1 MMCGKPIIVSDE
13 SAMANIVRNERC
25 GVVVPYGDVPA
36 LTDAL
41 KTCRENPWLRAEL
54 GNNGRK
60 AYEERYSWEI
70 MEERVLRG
78 YRSLGKLARAV

>member
-13 SAMANIVRNERC
+13 SAMANIVREARC

-36 LTDAL
+36 LTSTL
-41 KTCRENPWLRAEL
+41 KTCLGAPQRRAKL

-60 AYEERYSWEI
+60 AYEERYSWAI
-70 MEERVLRG
+70 MEERVLSG
-78 YRSLGKLARAV
+78 YRSLGQLASAV